1 MIRNP
6 IRRLLEMILTA
17 ALLAGMAG
25 CMETGSPHSP
35 PPQGGGYG
43 EPNF

>member
-6 IRRLLEMILTA
+6 VRRLLEMILTA

-25 CMETGSPHSP
+25 CMESGGSHSL